1 MKKLFLFA
9 AISVISLAA
18 CQRQS
23 DLVDTPEEK
32 PFVEPDLIVFSA
44 TTEGAATKTS
54 LSPNEDKYDVLWSD
68 GDQIT
73 IVDGSATP
81 NVGIY
86 STSSTTA
93 HADFSYVS
101 GNAAA
106 EPLYKAFYP
115 ATIYNA
121 GVPTLPAVQ
130 DYVADNIGKSP
141 MYAESSSSSL
151 SFKNICGI
159 VRINLKT
166 NQPGITVQ
174 SITLRAESP
183 LSGPISNAATLAG
196 DCYAAAVSGASDVTL
211 NCGSGVGIDN
221 LAFTPFLIAVP
232 VNETGYAGF
241 SITVNTT
248 TGAYQKFTVKSGT
261 KIVVERSK
269 ITDIN
274 LTAQNILYDLPAS
287 YTAVEYLESSGTQY
301 IDTGVP
307 CHYNKFVDIDFMYTG
322 SKLSDYPNE
331 GGSVFGAHGWSKA
344 NGVYEKCIYWCGYGK
359 IAYTFAVGTK
369 YNVTTVS
376 ETQSKI
382 TNLDSGEEGT
392 TRTLDKTSQKGYAP
406 FNFFLYTNRSDYWQ
420 AGWYYWAIARIY
432 SCKLFDSDKVWLR
445 YFVPCVRNSDSKP
458 GMYDRVNNAFYPNEG
473 EGEFS
478 VPNSD

>member
-1 MKKLFLFA
+1 MKKLFVLA
-9 AISVISLAA
+9 AIFAISLIA
-18 CQRQS
+18 CQGQM
-23 DLVDTPEEK
+23 DYVEAPDEK
-32 PFVEPDLIVFSA
+32 TVEHSDLIVFSA
-44 TTEGAATKTS
+44 ITEGAVTRTS
-54 LSPNEDKYDVLWSD
+54 LSPSEDKYDVVWNNL
-68 GDQIT
+68 DQIT
-73 IVDGSATP
+73 IVDGAATP
-81 NVGIY
+81 NVGVY

-93 HADFSYVS
+93 HADFSFVS

-106 EPLYKAFYP
+106 EPIYRAYYP
-115 ATIYNA
+115 ATIYNDGSLA
-121 GVPTLPAVQ
+121 LPATQ
-130 DYVADNIGKSP
+130 DYVANNIGKSP
-141 MYAESSSSSL
+141 MYAESNTSGL
-151 SFKNICGI
+151 GFKNICGI

-174 SITLRAESP
+174 SITLQAESP
-183 LSGPISNAATLAG
+183 LSGPINNASTLASDG
-196 DCYAAAVSGASDVTL
+196 YAASLSGSAGVTL
-211 NCGSGVGIDN
+211 NCGAGVGIDN
-221 LAFTPFLIAVP
+221 VAYTPFLIAVP
-232 VNETGYAGF
+232 ANETGYSSFA
-241 SITVNTT
+241 ITVTT
-248 TGAYQKFTVKSGT
+248 VSGAYQTFTVKSGSS
-261 KIVVERSK
+261 IVVERSK

-274 LTAQNILYDLPAS
+274 LTAKNILYDLPAE

-359 IAYTFAVGTK
+359 IAFTFAVGTK
-369 YNVTTVS
+369 YNVATVS

-392 TRTLDKTSQKGYAP
+392 TRTLDKTSQKAYAP
-406 FNFFLYTNRSDYWQ
+406 FNFYLFTNRSDYWQ

-458 GMYDRVNNAFYPNEG
+458 GMYDRVNDAFYPNEG
-473 EGEFS
+473 TGEFT
-478 VPNSD
+478 VPGA